1 MSTKRKPAAAAKKAA
16 PRRPRGRPSKFTPE
30 LAKEICERLSKG
42 EPLAAICREQ
52 RMPHVTTVDDWTKR
66 DPIFSLSIAQARIN
80 GFEMIAAECLE
91 ISNTPIE
98 GVRTKIGKDGI
109 ETITEDM
116 LGHRKLQIE
125 TRLKLLSKWDPK
137 RYGDRLDTKVEHSGS
152 ISLANVLSEI
162 QAGGLPSHDT

>member
-1 MSTKRKPAAAAKKAA
+1 MSTKRKPAAAVKKAA
-16 PRRPRGRPSKFTPE
+16 PHRPRGRPSKFTPE
-30 LAKEICERLSKG
+30 LAKEICERLSAG
-42 EPLAAICREQ
+42 EPLAVICREE

-66 DPIFSLSIAQARIN
+66 DATFSLSIAQARIN

-91 ISNTPIE
+91 ISNTPME

-137 RYGDRLDTKVEHSGS
+137 RYGDKLDLNTTVSG
-152 ISLANVLSEI
+152 EI
-162 QAGGLPSHDT
+162 KIIVGGDAQ